1 MDIPDSLKAAMISST
16 SIRPANNGNFKNPFW
31 RINSYNQRFWMFE
44 FLSTTVS
51 SCQLHKSN
59 FGKARER
66 SMKMVDSGTP
76 LCVSAESI
84 AEDDTFFRKMLGLVQ
99 HQTPPTPEMTKQK
112 ESEDET
118 PNQGPT
124 VPQEG
129 LVKNKKQKQNKL
141 KKKQKRKIVDDSDET
156 DEVSLKRKLNDSER
170 LDKKRLKRKESKMKL
185 KQKRKMEKL
194 IKVKPIVN
202 GGDKTKGG
210 NTSGESATPKP
221 IYNSEGQLVFSK
233 FDFTASGKKAKG
245 GKSDLTGKDYKRLLE
260 KIEKRNEKI
269 RKVGS
274 KDEGAAKSLQ
284 EKFKWESVLHKAEG
298 EKVKD
303 NPELLKKAL
312 KRKEKI
318 KDKKKQKWDERKSST
333 KKLQDDKLKKR
344 NENIQKRKQANKD
357 KKVQKAKKK
366 GRILPG
372 F

>member
-1 MDIPDSLKAAMISST
+1 
-16 SIRPANNGNFKNPFW
+16 
-31 RINSYNQRFWMFE
+31 
-44 FLSTTVS
+44 
-51 SCQLHKSN
+51 
-59 FGKARER
+59 
-66 SMKMVDSGTP
+66 MKMVDSGTP

-156 DEVSLKRKLNDSER
+156 DEVSHTKIKVKKPRLVNDEKPTNNSDLVPSTPNPADMLLTSSIAEMDDKRARLRAKIEELQVKRKLNDSER